1 MKLLLKTND
10 PTVIAFA
17 QAMLDGEGIASFVL
31 DVHMSVFEGSIG
43 ILPRRLM
50 VAERDHFRAAASLT
64 SRERNAMEWADTQ
77 FDIAW
82 SLDDLG
88 RASEVDGVG
97 EVANDKVGGSDG
109 RSTMRQRVYRQ

>member
-50 VAERDHFRAAASLT
+50 VAERDHFRAAATL
-64 SRERNAMEWADTQ
+64 RDN
-77 FDIAW
+77 DIP
-82 SLDDLG
+82 
-88 RASEVDGVG
+88 DGL
-97 EVANDKVGGSDG
+97 
-109 RSTMRQRVYRQ
+109 